1 MESSASMEGSKV
13 IAPVKDGE
21 SERPIP
27 HAWRDALASIVRAL
41 ACGDYSLSSL
51 PDHFIRP
58 TPQDAVRIKAA
69 ISDYGTTITELPAE
83 SWDTS
88 VCIWYD
94 PEWDALIDLWSIE
107 EGRSDLVLHA
117 KIKEKDQGYTYEIHL
132 VYVP

>member
-1 MESSASMEGSKV
+1 MKDSAGLEVANV

-27 HAWRDALASIVRAL
+27 HAWRDALAAVVHAL
-41 ACGDYSLSSL
+41 AGGDYSLTALTDS
-51 PDHFIRP
+51 FIKP
-58 TPQDAVRIKAA
+58 TPQDAARIRAA
-69 ISDYGTTITELPAE
+69 ISDYGATLTELPAE

-94 PEWDALIDLWSIE
+94 PEWDALVDLWTFE

-117 KIKEKDQGYTYEIHL
+117 KIKEIDQSYSYEIQL

>member
-1 MESSASMEGSKV
+1 MAGSEV

-21 SERPIP
+21 SEWPIP
-27 HAWRDALASIVRAL
+27 HAWRDALTSIVRAL
-41 ACGDYSLSSL
+41 AGGDYRLASL
-51 PDHFIRP
+51 PDRFIKP
-58 TPQDAVRIKAA
+58 TLQDAAHIQAA
-69 ISDYGTTITELPAE
+69 ISDYGATITELPAE

-94 PEWDALIDLWSIE
+94 PEWDALVDLWSIE

-117 KIKEKDQGYTYEIHL
+117 KIKEKGQGYTYEIHL